1 MIAEKEI
8 KQIEIPCDRILKVD
22 LSTDLSTLAK
32 RRIKTLIN
40 KWTIAEGMKKQ
51 KYVIEINKVIISEN
65 AVCKEGLLRGSIR
78 DYSELLT
85 KSHPEKMFAKII

>member
-8 KQIEIPCDRILKVD
+8 KQIETPYDRILKVNP
-22 LSTDLSTLAK
+22 STDLSTLAK

-78 DYSELLT
+78 DYSKL
-85 KSHPEKMFAKII
+85 SAMSNQEKRYAKII